1 LAPFTR
7 EIIVSS
13 STKVLLV
20 AAIIASTATG
30 AFAQY
35 YRQVPAEQQHWYD
48 RNAVGQ
54 NV

>member
-1 LAPFTR
+1 M
-7 EIIVSS
+7 SS
-13 STKVLLV
+13 SAKILLV
-20 AAIIASTATG
+20 VAIVASSATA
-30 AFAQY
+30 AFAQGY

>member
-1 LAPFTR
+1 MRATVKILF
-7 EIIVSS
+7 
-13 STKVLLV
+13 V
-20 AAIIASTATG
+20 AAIIAGSTTT

-35 YRQVPAEQQHWYD
+35 YRSVPAEQQHWYD

>member
-1 LAPFTR
+1 MR
-7 EIIVSS
+7 EIVVSNS
-13 STKVLLV
+13 AKILLV
-20 AAIIASTATG
+20 AAIIAGTASG

>member
-1 LAPFTR
+1 MPKGLKILLAAT
-7 EIIVSS
+7 
-13 STKVLLV
+13 LL
-20 AAIIASTATG
+20 AASATV

-35 YRQVPAEQQHWYD
+35 YRNVPAEQQHWYD

>member
-1 LAPFTR
+1 
-7 EIIVSS
+7 VSS
-13 STKVLLV
+13 SAKILLV
-20 AAIIASTATG
+20 AAIIASTASA
-30 AFAQY
+30 AFAQGY

>member
-1 LAPFTR
+1 MPKSVKILLAAA
-7 EIIVSS
+7 
-13 STKVLLV
+13 LV
-20 AAIIASTATG
+20 ALSGTV

-35 YRQVPAEQQHWYD
+35 YRSVPAEQQHWYD

>member
-1 LAPFTR
+1 MQTRLKILLAAA
-7 EIIVSS
+7 
-13 STKVLLV
+13 LV
-20 AAIIASTATG
+20 AASATA

-35 YRQVPAEQQHWYD
+35 YRNVPAEQQHWYD